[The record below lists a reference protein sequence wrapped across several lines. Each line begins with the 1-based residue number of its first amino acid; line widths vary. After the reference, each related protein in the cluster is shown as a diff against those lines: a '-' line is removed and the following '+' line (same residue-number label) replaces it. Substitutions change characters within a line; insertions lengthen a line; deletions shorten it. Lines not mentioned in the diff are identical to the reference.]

1 MFDTMTITKAAAALC
16 GTLLVLLLGKWAAE
30 GIYHMET
37 HGEASYVI
45 EVEEAD
51 GPTDVAEVSFDE
63 LMTAADVGKGAKVFK
78 KCSACHKLEDGSNS
92 TGPYLYGV
100 VGRAVGSADGFDGYS
115 AAMSAFGGEWT
126 VERLNEFLTNPK
138 GYVSGTSMGF
148 SGLKKQGDRVNL
160 IAYLDS
166 LDG

>member
-30 GIYHMET
+30 GIYHMES

-45 EVEEAD
+45 EVEEAEE
-51 GPTDVAEVSFDE
+51 TAAVAEVSFEE
-63 LMTAADVGKGAKVFK
+63 LMAAADVGKGAKVFK
-78 KCSACHKLEDGSNS
+78 KCSACHKLEDGVNA

-100 VGRAVGSADGFDGYS
+100 VDRAVGSADGFGYS
-115 AAMSAFGGEWT
+115 SAMAGFGGEWT
-126 VERLNEFLTNPK
+126 NERLDQFLANPK
-138 GYVSGTSMGF
+138 GNVPGTSMGF
-148 SGLKKQGDRVNL
+148 SGLKKQTDRVNL

-166 LDG
+166 LGG